1 MKKVLDIP
9 YSKQYNIV
17 VKKKIKIR
25 EKDGIIYTMKNVK
38 AWEMNETQKEFVAVL
53 KELGRP
59 ATLMEVNAVSGKNF
73 KTGSVNALVTKGVVA
88 TEDVEL
94 AYTETKTFKFGDT
107 EVASTV
113 EKTVTRKAYALV

>member
-1 MKKVLDIP
+1 
-9 YSKQYNIV
+9 
-17 VKKKIKIR
+17 
-25 EKDGIIYTMKNVK
+25 MKNVK

-53 KELGRP
+53 KELGHA

-73 KTGSVNALVTKGVVA
+73 KTGSINTLVTKGVVA

-94 AYTETKTFKFGDT
+94 TYTETKTFKFGEI
-107 EVASTV
+107 EVTSSA